1 MAIVVGIVLAY
12 LSNYCIGQLAL
23 GVDVWRWKL
32 GIAAVPALAILG
44 LLLLVPESARWLAA
58 RGRMAEAVAAH
69 RALLGEMEVLPEV
82 QRDADE
88 RDMIDW
94 RRFLRE
100 AKRPIALAVMLAAFN
115 QLTGI
120 NAILYYAND
129 IFAAVGFGQVA
140 ADVQSIAIG
149 VTNRAFT
156 LIAMTVIDRVGRRR
170 MLLAGSVGMVAM
182 LGVAAAVMFGVFPQS
197 WLLAVL
203 ILFIASFAVSQGAV
217 IWVYISEIFPTRF
230 RAAGQ
235 GVGSGTIWLAD
246 ALVAQFYPIVA
257 AQSKGAPFLFFM
269 VAMIAQGVIVLLFFP
284 ETKGVSLEDL
294 ETRMGTAA

>member
-129 IFAAVGFGQVA
+129 IFAAAGFGQVA

-217 IWVYISEIFPTRF
+217 I
-230 RAAGQ
+230 
-235 GVGSGTIWLAD
+235 
-246 ALVAQFYPIVA
+246 
-257 AQSKGAPFLFFM
+257 
-269 VAMIAQGVIVLLFFP
+269 
-284 ETKGVSLEDL
+284 
-294 ETRMGTAA
+294 